1 MDPITREVVT
11 LPNGARIVFD
21 PMPSLRTAAVGVWL
35 AAGARHEPARLSG
48 LAHFLEHMAFKA
60 AGGRNAMQI
69 AEAVE
74 ARGATMNAATDYERT
89 SYTVRCLRD
98 DAADM
103 LDIALSLV
111 FAPEHPEVE
120 VKREKGVVLQE
131 IGEAADQPDDLVFE
145 LAQTASYGDHALGRS
160 VLGVEKTL
168 KKIARSDL
176 FDFAATNYA
185 PARTVVSIAG
195 AFDRAAIE
203 AVARKWL
210 ANRPSIPAPEIEPV
224 VPVFGDWSSSQ
235 RPAGAWLGRERDIE
249 QVHVVF
255 ARHAPS
261 ASSKDRFAAR
271 LFAEIFGGGMAS
283 RLFQQVREEKG
294 LAYTIDAA
302 CDQYSDAGRFTVY
315 AGCAAED
322 ALEVATISA
331 AIWADMGANGP
342 TEAEVKRA
350 KAVMKA
356 QFAMAAEAP
365 SMRAGSAAHELLAFG
380 RLIDIEEVLRW
391 IDDVTHADIQR
402 VAATSIAGPAYA
414 AAVGPAAGLG
424 AAEAFLSL

>member
-1 MDPITREVVT
+1 MDPISRDVVT

-35 AAGARHEPARLSG
+35 AAGARHEPARLNC

-89 SYTVRCLRD
+89 SYTARCLRD

-111 FAPEHPEVE
+111 FAPEHPEAE

-145 LAQTASYGDHALGRS
+145 LAQAASYGDHPLGRP
-160 VLGVEKTL
+160 VLGVGKTL
-168 KKIARSDL
+168 KKIVRGDL
-176 FDFAATNYA
+176 FDFAAANYT
-185 PARTVVSIAG
+185 PGRTVVSVAG
-195 AFDRAAIE
+195 AYDRAAIE

-210 ANRPSIPAPEIEPV
+210 ADRPAAPAPDVEPV
-224 VPVFGDWSSSQ
+224 LPVFGDGPSA
-235 RPAGAWLGRERDIE
+235 RHPGAWLGRERDIE
-249 QVHVVF
+249 QLHVVF

-261 ASSKDRFAAR
+261 SSSEDRFAAR
-271 LFAEIFGGGMAS
+271 VFAEIFGGGMAS

-322 ALEVATISA
+322 ALEVAKITA
-331 AIWADMGANGP
+331 AIWADMAANGP
-342 TEAEVKRA
+342 ADAELERA

-365 SMRAGSAAHELLAFG
+365 SIRAGSAAHELLAFG
-380 RLIDIEEVLRW
+380 RLIDIEEVMRW
-391 IDDVTHADIQR
+391 IDAVTQADVRRI
-402 VAATSIAGPAYA
+402 AAMSLSGPAYA